1 MKEELVIIQG
11 DYYGLE
17 VTFESVVLEL
27 IDKVIFT
34 SKELNIC
41 KELVYNDELG
51 TWLFEL
57 SSNETKQLT
66 DGHYDYDITIKFTNG
81 ENVTAIYNY
90 GICVKEK
97 ENKVDCYE

>member
-11 DYYGLE
+11 DYYGLD
-17 VTFESVVLEL
+17 VAFENLESSL
-27 IDKVIFT
+27 IDSVALS
-34 SKELNIC
+34 SKGLNIC
-41 KELVYNDELG
+41 KQLKYDEENNI
-51 TWLFEL
+51 WLFEL